1 MANLDMP
8 LAELRTYR
16 PDIFEPSDFDEFW
29 DRTLAEARQAPGAP
43 TMARWSGPVTEL
55 DVFDVRFPGFG
66 GEPIAAWLT
75 MPRGLSTP
83 SPCVVEYNGYGGGRG
98 FPTERMGWASAGFV
112 HLFMDSRGQASAW
125 GSGGDTED
133 PHGTGP
139 SSPGFMT
146 RGIQSPDTYYYRR
159 FFTDAV
165 RAVDFVKT
173 LDVVDPDRI
182 AVAGGSQGGGTAL
195 AAGALADGV
204 AAVMADVPFLCHFRR
219 ALEMTEEFP
228 YGEIIQYFSVHRLD
242 VEKVFS
248 TLSYFDGVNM
258 ARRVTAPTLMSVG
271 LRDLVCPP
279 STVFAAANHLPQ
291 APELVVYPFNGHEG
305 GGHFQWLRQLEW
317 LSHLFGVSR

>member
-1 MANLDMP
+1 MANVDMP
-8 LAELRTYR
+8 LSELRTYR
-16 PDIFEPSDFDEFW
+16 PDVFEPADFDAFW
-29 DRTLAEARQAPGAP
+29 NRTLEEARQVAAQP
-43 TMARWSGPVTEL
+43 TISRWEGPVSEL

-66 GEPIAAWLT
+66 GEPIAGWLT
-75 MPRGLSTP
+75 MPRGLDAPT
-83 SPCVVEYNGYGGGRG
+83 PCVVEYNGYGGGRG
-98 FPTERMGWASAGFV
+98 FPTERMGWATAGFV
-112 HLFMDSRGQASAW
+112 HFFMDSRGQASAW

-159 FFTDAV
+159 FFTDAA

-173 LDVVDPDRI
+173 LECVDTKRI

-219 ALEMTEEFP
+219 AVEMTEEFP
-228 YGEIIQYFSVHRLD
+228 YGEIIKYLSVHRHD
-242 VEKVFS
+242 VDDVFT
-248 TLSYFDGVNM
+248 TLGYFDGVNM
-258 ARRVTAPTLMSVG
+258 ARRITAPTLMSVG

-279 STVFAAANHLPQ
+279 STIFAAANHLPHE
-291 APELVVYPFNGHEG
+291 PELVVYPFNGHEG
-305 GGHFQWLRQLEW
+305 GGHFQWLRQLDW
-317 LSHLFGVSR
+317 LSNLFGVSR